1 MPTVRPSYFA
11 RWTGAL
17 IAVNPRQ
24 DQLARVQP
32 PAFARQCRSFTEMPL
47 TRPTQLLRDAVG
59 RTMLSPALRLMRA
72 QLKSISDPVRLRQ
85 LAARLDALG
94 RLASDIRTETVTAG
108 GVRATWIDVEGAR
121 HDRVVLY
128 LHGGAFVAETPMFH
142 SALLA
147 RICREAGARGLMVGY
162 RLAPEHQYPAGLD
175 DCLAAYRWLLDQGVE
190 PGRIVV
196 AGDSAGGNLTLALLL
211 RARDEGL
218 PLPAGAAALSPVAD
232 LTFSGDSVQRND
244 GIDDMF
250 SADLVDALAPAYL
263 AQADLCTHPHVSP
276 VFGDFAGMP
285 PLLLI
290 VGSTELLLDDSVR
303 VAHRCPSAQLLVWHG
318 MPHVFAGF
326 DFLPQA
332 REATRRIGHFMRECI
347 EREPASQPVAEVA
360 QEHVVAV
367 PSEPALSTHADAP
380 QRAGAQP
387 LAYLALAVVTGLL
400 WLAGLMGWFG
410 PASLLAHPVLWAATA
425 AVLVFMWIEAASVG
439 WRRVPWGF
447 AAAVLLGPGCGLSV
461 FLFMRAYRTGIDEG
475 R

>member
-1 MPTVRPSYFA
+1 MTKPV
-11 RWTGAL
+11 
-17 IAVNPRQ
+17 
-24 DQLARVQP
+24 
-32 PAFARQCRSFTEMPL
+32 
-47 TRPTQLLRDAVG
+47 QLLRDAVG

-94 RLASDIRTETVTAG
+94 RLASDIRTDTVTAG
-108 GVRATWIDVEGAR
+108 GVRATWIDVPGAQ

-128 LHGGAFVAETPMFH
+128 LHGGAFVAETPVFH
-142 SALLA
+142 GALLA

-162 RLAPEHQYPAGLD
+162 RLAPEHRFPAGLD
-175 DCLAAYRWLLDQGVE
+175 DCMAAYRWLLDQGVE

-218 PLPAGAAALSPVAD
+218 PLPGGAVALSPVAD

-263 AQADLCTHPHVSP
+263 SQPELCTHPHVSP
-276 VFGDFAGMP
+276 LFGDYTDMP

-290 VGSTELLLDDSVR
+290 VGSTELLLDDAVR
-303 VAHRCPSAQLLVWHG
+303 VAQRCPSAQLLVWHG

-332 REATRRIGHFMRECI
+332 REATRRIGAFVRECVA
-347 EREPASQPVAEVA
+347 REPASQPVAEA
-360 QEHVVAV
+360 
-367 PSEPALSTHADAP
+367 
-380 QRAGAQP
+380 AQP
-387 LAYLALAVVTGLL
+387 HIAATPCEPPSPAHAAAPRQAHAEPLLYLALAVVTGSL
-400 WLAGLMGWFG
+400 WVAGLMGWFG
-410 PASLLAHPVLWAATA
+410 PASMLAHPALWGATA
-425 AVLVFMWIEAASVG
+425 AVLVFMAVEAASVG
-439 WRRVPWGF
+439 WRRMPWSA

-461 FLFMRAYRTGIDEG
+461 FLFMRAARRRG
-475 R
+475 RPA